1 MRGSGESVNGEV
13 QEGVLRFRYGPA
25 RQAAYRLAPGDGRG
39 RESCCQELRPGQARQ
54 EDRLRRWPREGAKAA
69 LRCLRMACTATTGD
83 ARRPAT
89 RAMPMASADRRPQ
102 VDVCRIITCGQA
114 FRLPATL
121 ASRLNVCARHWPAS
135 THPPCA
141 WPFELVTGCCRRF
154 ARRFKRASQER
165 THRSSRVALSSA
177 VACMSFHSGTV
188 PALVPCVNVGKRVIR
203 CLVTRAVS
211 RRRSAKCE
219 GAGLAVAPRPAQ

>member
-1 MRGSGESVNGEV
+1 MGRLVKRHTDSHPAMAEVVNRAAKSCGLDRLVKKTGSGAGLEK
-13 QEGVLRFRYGPA
+13 A
-25 RQAAYRLAPGDGRG
+25 R
-39 RESCCQELRPGQARQ
+39 
-54 EDRLRRWPREGAKAA
+54 RLR
-69 LRCLRMACTATTGD
+69 CVACAWHATQQQATHDGLQR

-89 RAMPMASADRRPQ
+89 RAMPMSSADRRPQ

-135 THPPCA
+135 AHPPCA
-141 WPFELVTGCCRRF
+141 WPCELVMGCCRRF